1 MRLGGDWM
9 SLCGELIISKCE
21 IPPVVHY
28 QKVCAW
34 YNILSNGCSPK
45 LVGKYPKKTRKNSM
59 PLLEVH
65 RYLEGGDIDVVRSAA
80 GFRLGSYVQVIKM
93 PRDWPI
99 TGRWSGRESR
109 ENIVGVGFRTVYTW
123 AHKGERLDRKLLSET
138 KYQVTEYWRTNYRNS
153 RRNIISV
160 NLFEGVI
167 MIRVA
172 HN

>member
-1 MRLGGDWM
+1 M

-59 PLLEVH
+59 LLLEVH

-93 PRDWPI
+93 PRDCGQLLVDDLGGKA
-99 TGRWSGRESR
+99 GR
-109 ENIVGVGFRTVYTW
+109 T
-123 AHKGERLDRKLLSET
+123 LSEWAFGQFIHELT
-138 KYQVTEYWRTNYRNS
+138 KGSAWTVNCF
-153 RRNIISV
+153 RRQNTK
-160 NLFEGVI
+160 
-167 MIRVA
+167 
-172 HN
+172 